1 MMVSSRTLR
10 PTFRLPP
17 RTLRMRLALLYAA
30 LFCISA
36 VALGAVAVIFKP
48 NFLVGTSCKAVSL
61 PPSYPTPCGRQGPS
75 FAGTITHDVSQNVTG
90 VAMVAVMVVLA
101 VGVGWVIAGRV
112 LKPLRSITASARAIS
127 ASNLHQRLALNRPDD
142 EFTELG
148 KTLDGLFPR
157 LEASFEVQRRFVANA
172 SHELRTPLAAGRTLL
187 QVALA
192 DPGASPETLRS
203 TCQEVLDLGEQQERL
218 INALLTLASSE
229 RGIERW
235 ETFDLAEIAGKV
247 ILDRQHEAER
257 RSIRINTVLSAAPAT
272 GDPRLAE
279 SLVANLV
286 DNALRHNLPGGRV
299 EISTAITG
307 GQAILSV
314 GNTGKLI
321 SPGEVDRLFQP
332 FQRLGSERIHPTDG
346 HGLGLAIVRAIT
358 GAHSATLT
366 ASPRPQGGLDI
377 EVSFP

>member
-10 PTFRLPP
+10 PTFRLPR

-148 KTLDGLFPR
+148 KTLDGLFGR

-257 RSIRINTVLSAAPAT
+257 RSIRINTRAQRRPRNRRPAPGGKPGRQPGGQRPAAQPARRPGRDLHGNHRRT
-272 GDPRLAE
+272 GDPVGRQHRKAHF
-279 SLVANLV
+279 AW
-286 DNALRHNLPGGRV
+286 RGGPPLPAVPAAR
-299 EISTAITG
+299 
-307 GQAILSV
+307 
-314 GNTGKLI
+314 
-321 SPGEVDRLFQP
+321 
-332 FQRLGSERIHPTDG
+332 QRTHPP
-346 HGLGLAIVRAIT
+346 H
-358 GAHSATLT
+358 
-366 ASPRPQGGLDI
+366 
-377 EVSFP
+377 